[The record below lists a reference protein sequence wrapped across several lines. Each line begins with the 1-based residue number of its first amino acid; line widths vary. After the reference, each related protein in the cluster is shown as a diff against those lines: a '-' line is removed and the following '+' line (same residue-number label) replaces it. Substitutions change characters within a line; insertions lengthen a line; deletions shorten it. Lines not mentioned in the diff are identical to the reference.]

1 MKQGDWEENRA
12 NDEGL
17 REARLP
23 FSNWGGHFSHWC
35 RAGKVSKSDQSGHE
49 TRVNGLCHSIGY

>member
-23 FSNWGGHFSHWC
+23 FSNWGGHLPIG
-35 RAGKVSKSDQSGHE
+35 AAQGKCPSQINPGM
-49 TRVNGLCHSIGY
+49 GPG